1 MLKPQKGYQTIDNEG
16 FDDKSDISGN
26 FYHTKS
32 RVVEH
37 FLSYRSQRYLVICWE
52 LLENNSGFYKR
63 DILVLFSI
71 VQWAVARKCSSL
83 VMRRWNGDETK
94 CSRDMVVDGWV
105 CSSRVCRKFGES
117 RLVVGGGGGVRCTCE
132 INCEHEDM

>member
-1 MLKPQKGYQTIDNEG
+1 M
-16 FDDKSDISGN
+16 
-26 FYHTKS
+26 TKMI
-32 RVVEH
+32 
-37 FLSYRSQRYLVICWE
+37 FLVIFIIQNLE
-52 LLENNSGFYKR
+52 LWSISYPIEVNVTWSFVGNYLRTILGFFYKR

-71 VQWAVARKCSSL
+71 VQWAVARKYSSL

-105 CSSRVCRKFGES
+105 CSSRVCRNFGES